1 MKQGDLFIVPRGVRH
16 RVSSAD
22 ECLIL
27 LVENK
32 STAHLGD
39 TPSEIAR
46 SVEEQ
51 LREYRE

>member
-1 MKQGDLFIVPRGVRH
+1 
-16 RVSSAD
+16 
-22 ECLIL
+22 L

-39 TPSEIAR
+39 TESEIAK

-51 LREYRE
+51 LKEYS